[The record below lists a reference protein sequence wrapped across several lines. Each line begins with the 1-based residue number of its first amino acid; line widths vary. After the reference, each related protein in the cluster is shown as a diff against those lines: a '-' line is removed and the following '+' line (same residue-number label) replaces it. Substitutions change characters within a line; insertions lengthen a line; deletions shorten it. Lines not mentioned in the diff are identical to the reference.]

1 MSAVGT
7 SIAMTAECGGAAACD
22 RDQDLLM
29 LPGDPAATAFHKSM
43 NSTANNIGQ
52 LQRRPIYGLRIC
64 SPGVHQCQSVV
75 WSGRSAE
82 IQSACGKQSRS
93 RAVRKRRRPCSL
105 MHPQASTI
113 SLPSGLQV

>member
-7 SIAMTAECGGAAACD
+7 WIAMTAECGGAAACD

-64 SPGVHQCQSVV
+64 SPGVINARASCGLAVALRLSRLAGNNQDLVRFE
-75 WSGRSAE
+75 SG
-82 IQSACGKQSRS
+82 G
-93 RAVRKRRRPCSL
+93 
-105 MHPQASTI
+105 
-113 SLPSGLQV
+113 GLVH